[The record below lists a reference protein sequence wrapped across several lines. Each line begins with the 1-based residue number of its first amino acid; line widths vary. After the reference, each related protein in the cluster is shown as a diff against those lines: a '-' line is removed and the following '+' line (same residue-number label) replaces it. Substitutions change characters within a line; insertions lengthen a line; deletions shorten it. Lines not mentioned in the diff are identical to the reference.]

1 MYSVPPYEFIIQ
13 GVTMILQNEICHI
26 EINIDETYT
35 VGSADN
41 RHYDATLNPR
51 DYRHNDL
58 SKTLAIHISLYSKEY
73 QIALIGPYHSYDS
86 DCAVL
91 EDDILTVLQDDMIT
105 QIKITN
111 TSIIR
116 HVLLNC
122 FGCNFAI
129 YKFKNGYIIHG
140 EIEIILLNFDLIKQW
155 SFSGRD
161 IFVTISNKEPFTIRE
176 NSICLYD
183 FEDNYY
189 EIDFDGNQLI

>member
-1 MYSVPPYEFIIQ
+1 
-13 GVTMILQNEICHI
+13 MILQNEICRI

-35 VGSADN
+35 VNSSDN
-41 RHYDATLNPR
+41 RCYDVTLNPGC
-51 DYRHNDL
+51 YQQNDL
-58 SKTLAIHISLYSKEY
+58 SKTLSIHICLKSREF

-91 EDDILTVLQDDMIT
+91 EEDILTILQDDMIT

-111 TSIIR
+111 AFLIRNVIID
-116 HVLLNC
+116 C

-129 YKFKNGYIIHG
+129 YKVKRGYLIYG
-140 EIEIILLNFDLIKQW
+140 EIEITMLDFNFRKLW

-161 IFVTISNKEPFTIRE
+161 IFVSISNKEPFKIRE

-189 EIDFDGNQLI
+189 EIDFDGKQIL